1 MAERSQ
7 AQVRIGRLNLLMPGK
22 DRKAG
27 QRLAQDLSDRLAAR
41 MPSGLTR
48 RLDVVNVRVREPR
61 HGSPATLGDAI
72 AEAVISTLRSNG
84 HG

>member
-7 AQVRIGRLNLLMPGK
+7 AQVWIGRLNLRMPGE

-27 QRLAQDLSDRLAAR
+27 QRLVENLSNRLADR
-41 MPSGLTR
+41 MPTGLTR
-48 RLDVVNVRVREPR
+48 RLDVLSVRVPQPR
-61 HGSPATLGDAI
+61 HGSPASLGDAI
-72 AEAVISTLRSNG
+72 AEAVISTLQSNG

>member
-1 MAERSQ
+1 MAEWSQ

-48 RLDVVNVRVREPR
+48 RLDVVNVHVREPR
-61 HGSPATLGDAI
+61 HGSPGALGDAI

>member
-7 AQVRIGRLNLLMPGK
+7 AQVWIGRLNLRMPG
-22 DRKAG
+22 DDWKAG
-27 QRLAQDLSDRLAAR
+27 QRLVENLSNHLADR

-48 RLDVVNVRVREPR
+48 RLDVLSVRVPEPR
-61 HGSPATLGDAI
+61 HGSPAALGDAI